1 MPNANYSIT
10 GGNSA
15 LFTIDQRTGVIS
27 WAVDEQML
35 DYEDTPFYLFNIMCQ
50 DVSGS
55 ATAVVNVSVES
66 VNEFVPVIS
75 PSVIFVIVEE
85 NAPMGTSIV
94 STEPGGRQQYSVI
107 DRDDGPD
114 GVITFS
120 FTNVEDSLSGL
131 FVVDPVTGNLTLS
144 RELDVDNPPT
154 GTDILSVRITACDT
168 VPPRSECQNLHVSII
183 VQSAGD
189 NNPMFES
196 DQTVVMFP
204 EDTAVGT
211 TIASSMCSDLDV
223 GVGSYA
229 GIRIMSVIPPDAI
242 DLFRLDSDDDGNGI
256 LVLVEQLDYETTHS
270 YNLTLQC
277 YDNQMPPSEDIA
289 RVYVLVHPIN
299 DEAPRFQNSF
309 YSFTVNRITASGEDI
324 GQVIATDNDEGVGRE
339 IAYSILSGD
348 VSNFGV
354 RPDGMVYLK
363 DFVFASEGESF
374 ELVVMASDGK
384 FNSTTEVIITMP
396 GFLSIPEIVIIVV
409 SATTFILI
417 IVIVVVIVC
426 VCRFCKRVPRYVIV
440 HITIIISTPYCIPIF
455 LSLFLPFL
463 LPTLP
468 PRTLSLTFALS
479 SHAV

>member
-1 MPNANYSIT
+1 M
-10 GGNSA
+10 
-15 LFTIDQRTGVIS
+15 IS
-27 WAVDEQML
+27 WAVDEQTL
-35 DYEDTPFYLFNIMCQ
+35 DYEATPFYLFNIMCQ
-50 DVSGS
+50 DASGS
-55 ATAVVNVSVES
+55 ATAMVNVSVES

-94 STEPGGRQQYSVI
+94 STEPGGRQQYSVT

-144 RELDVDNPPT
+144 RELDVDNLPT

-204 EDTAVGT
+204 EDIAVGT

-256 LVLVEQLDYETTHS
+256 LVLVEQLDYETTRS
-270 YNLTLQC
+270 YNITLQC
-277 YDNQMPPSEDIA
+277 YDNQMPPSEDTA
-289 RVYVLVHPIN
+289 RVYVLVLPIN
-299 DEAPRFQNSF
+299 DEVPRFQKSF
-309 YSFTVNRITASGEDI
+309 YSFAVNRITASGEDI
-324 GQVIATDNDEGVGRE
+324 GQVIATDNDEGVGGE

-348 VSNFGV
+348 DSNFGV

-363 DFVFASEGESF
+363 DFVFNSEGESF
-374 ELVVMASDGK
+374 ELVVMASDGE
-384 FNSTTEVIITMP
+384 FNSTTEVIITVS

-409 SATTFILI
+409 SATVFILI
-417 IVIVVVIVC
+417 IVIAVVIVC
-426 VCRFCKRVPRYVIV
+426 ICWYCNCFPRYVILNNF
-440 HITIIISTPYCIPIF
+440 HHCFITILLAIS
-455 LSLFLPFL
+455 LSI
-463 LPTLP
+463 LP
-468 PRTLSLTFALS
+468 PPHLPSTSSPYLSFPHIQYSYTIYS
-479 SHAV
+479 